1 MGSKLF
7 ILKIEE
13 SCLFDLKKLSF
24 EMLAMGSSGS
34 MIYFISMGHAFMLI
48 EEVLFENIH
57 EVNVEKFHDNLL
69 DESLLK
75 FINNFSVRIRF

>member
-48 EEVLFENIH
+48 EEVFFENITRSD
-57 EVNVEKFHDNLL
+57 NKYSIFMDFH
-69 DESLLK
+69 LK
-75 FINNFSVRIRF
+75 YV

>member
-48 EEVLFENIH
+48 EEV
-57 EVNVEKFHDNLL
+57 
-69 DESLLK
+69 
-75 FINNFSVRIRF
+75 